1 MNEYVKDVPLVFCIT
16 DEETFSAVEFPFE
29 SINSYVAVQDIPR
42 YSFVLERQVR
52 LEMAEFKDDLAMR
65 KLHQEHQRRPVKR
78 NTQPQPQQQ
87 QQQQQQ
93 QRQQM
98 SRAQTAPLSTVSSI
112 SESTSGSPSVEPLV
126 RFKLP
131 LQRKP
136 EETVSRPMTSR
147 IKGLFRSKTRTTP
160 HA

>member
-29 SINSYVAVQDIPR
+29 LIGSYVAVQDIPR
-42 YSFVLERQVR
+42 YSFSLERRVR
-52 LEMAEFKDDLAMR
+52 LEMAEFKDELAMR
-65 KLHQEHQRRPVKR
+65 KMHQEHQRRPVKR
-78 NTQPQPQQQ
+78 NNDAQP
-87 QQQQQQ
+87 
-93 QRQQM
+93 M
-98 SRAQTAPLSTVSSI
+98 LRAQTTPLSTMSSI
-112 SESTSGSPSVEPLV
+112 SDNNSAGGVEPLV
-126 RFKLP
+126 RFTLP
-131 LQRKP
+131 LPKKP

>member
-29 SINSYVAVQDIPR
+29 LIGSYVAVQDIPR
-42 YSFVLERQVR
+42 YSFGLERKVR
-52 LEMAEFKDDLAMR
+52 SEMAEFKDELAMR

-78 NTQPQPQQQ
+78 DNLQP
-87 QQQQQQ
+87 
-93 QRQQM
+93 M
-98 SRAQTAPLSTVSSI
+98 LRAHTSPLSTVSGLSD
-112 SESTSGSPSVEPLV
+112 GGVEPLV
-126 RFKLP
+126 RFTLPP
-131 LQRKP
+131 LQKKT
-136 EETVSRPMTSR
+136 EETGSRPMTSR

>member
-1 MNEYVKDVPLVFCIT
+1 MNEYVKDVPLVFCIS

-29 SINSYVAVQDIPR
+29 SINSYVAVQDIPQ
-42 YSFVLERQVR
+42 YSFALERKVR
-52 LEMAEFKDDLAMR
+52 LEMAEFKDELAMR
-65 KLHQEHQRRPVKR
+65 NMHQEHQRRPVR
-78 NTQPQPQQQ
+78 RSTQTQPQQQ

-93 QRQQM
+93 QVM
-98 SRAQTAPLSTVSSI
+98 SRAQTAPLSTMVSVSGN
-112 SESTSGSPSVEPLV
+112 TSSSSMEPLA

-131 LQRKP
+131 LQQQRKP
-136 EETVSRPMTSR
+136 EETASRPMTSR